1 MTANMALLGQIM
13 PLNLMTFYN
22 SVTALVNEGGVTD
35 VVYVDL
41 CKEFAQSQYL
51 TTGETWI

>member
-41 CKEFAQSQYL
+41 CKEFAQFQYL